1 MSCKRPRLNPT
12 ATKAMNYTVGRAARD
27 ACRSWRCSS
36 CLSTINISSNSE
48 ESHPQEPTIRDETKR
63 EREEKREKM
72 LIERVAQQIKKRHKK
87 LFKSSYSPRVLTMA
101 WKKCARLVFLSF
113 VASNWIEKKKFST
126 FEGARRVKLNKIR
139 FIMFELL
146 C

>member
-1 MSCKRPRLNPT
+1 
-12 ATKAMNYTVGRAARD
+12 
-27 ACRSWRCSS
+27 
-36 CLSTINISSNSE
+36 
-48 ESHPQEPTIRDETKR
+48 
-63 EREEKREKM
+63 M

-87 LFKSSYSPRVLTMA
+87 LFKSSYSSRVLRHGMEKVCQT
-101 WKKCARLVFLSF
+101 RVF
-113 VASNWIEKKKFST
+113 VARRHQIELKRRSST

>member
-1 MSCKRPRLNPT
+1 MSCERPRLNPT

-27 ACRSWRCSS
+27 TCRSWRCSS
-36 CLSTINISSNSE
+36 CLSTINISSKSE
-48 ESHPQEPTIRDETKR
+48 ESHPQEPTIKDETKR
-63 EREEKREKM
+63 EREKREKM
-72 LIERVAQQIKKRHKK
+72 IIERVAQQIKKRHKK
-87 LFKSSYSPRVLTMA
+87 LFKSSYSPRVLRHGMEKVCQT
-101 WKKCARLVFLSF
+101 RVF
-113 VASNWIEKKKFST
+113 VVRRHQIELKRRSST